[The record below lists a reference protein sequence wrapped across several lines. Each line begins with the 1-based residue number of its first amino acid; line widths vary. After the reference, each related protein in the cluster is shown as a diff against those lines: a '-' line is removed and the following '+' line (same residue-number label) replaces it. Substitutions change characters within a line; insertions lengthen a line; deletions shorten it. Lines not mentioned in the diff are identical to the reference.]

1 MQSFVFTNLI
11 LIAPR
16 SARNNI
22 STGFGLQVFCY
33 CPTAFSHHRSF
44 HWQLEETARVPT
56 ATSNISLCWL
66 EFPMILLCYLPA
78 ISLQKQSV
86 GWRINLTAGF
96 IPQGCIY
103 YCHTTPWWCSGWLK
117 YKMFNY
123 SEFQFPFKGRDILL
137 TNWRVFSRLVII
149 LVRRFST
156 SKPVSTPQDA
166 CASMTALVVILWLN
180 LRSNFTVIHSKS
192 SN

>member
-1 MQSFVFTNLI
+1 MLEIIFLQASDFRFLLLPHGIFLIIVCFTDSWKRQHAYRQQPQTYHFAGWNFRWFFYAIYLQFLYRNSQS
-11 LIAPR
+11 
-16 SARNNI
+16 
-22 STGFGLQVFCY
+22 G
-33 CPTAFSHHRSF
+33 
-44 HWQLEETARVPT
+44 EELTV
-56 ATSNISLCWL
+56 
-66 EFPMILLCYLPA
+66 
-78 ISLQKQSV
+78 
-86 GWRINLTAGF
+86 NLTAGF

>member
-1 MQSFVFTNLI
+1 
-11 LIAPR
+11 
-16 SARNNI
+16 
-22 STGFGLQVFCY
+22 
-33 CPTAFSHHRSF
+33 
-44 HWQLEETARVPT
+44 
-56 ATSNISLCWL
+56 
-66 EFPMILLCYLPA
+66 MILLCYLPA

-117 YKMFNY
+117 CKMFNY

-137 TNWRVFSRLVII
+137 TNWRVFSRFVII

-192 SN
+192 SNKLLYFYCNFRDLDMHYECRRFGILSSRSAKRKYSISKCIWLDS